1 MKFYL
6 KAGAVAL
13 TAVAVLG
20 PVAAYAEGAG
30 TGVEAGFADITNTMT
45 TLLTGAGGY
54 LVLII
59 SIIVAAV
66 TLMATGRWTYVITAV
81 AVSLFLGYGL
91 NIVSSIGGVSATIDM
106 VDVAVEAP
114 SSEI

>member
-1 MKFYL
+1 MKLFKL
-6 KAGAVAL
+6 LAAAAAAAACPVMAFAAGSS
-13 TAVAVLG
+13 
-20 PVAAYAEGAG
+20 
-30 TGVEAGFADITNTMT
+30 TGVEAGFSGITDTMT

-54 LVLII
+54 LILII

-91 NIVSSIGGVSATIDM
+91 NIVTSIGGVTAQISALETQ
-106 VDVAVEAP
+106 AQP
-114 SSEI
+114 SGN